1 MLQVANYIHFV
12 AQVHTN
18 GKMLDDEIL
27 ADPEVQD
34 AIKNEGKVHRT
45 YDIINVDRSTLGRV
59 GGAVAKQHGDSGFAG
74 KISIDFNV
82 STPSRFS
89 HSVMTPLMTSAEA
102 CAPLSAIVLVGPTQP
117 RISPQCRVT
126 TDFGK
131 EPLSSCSL
139 T

>member
-1 MLQVANYIHFV
+1 M

-27 ADPEVQD
+27 EDPEVQD

-59 GGAVAKQHGDSGFAG
+59 AGVVAKQHGDSGFAG

-82 STPSRFS
+82 SSPPFLSLSDTTSLSGISSSLSTIANNP
-89 HSVMTPLMTSAEA
+89 PLVWSPLTSM
-102 CAPLSAIVLVGPTQP
+102 
-117 RISPQCRVT
+117 
-126 TDFGK
+126 
-131 EPLSSCSL
+131 
-139 T
+139 